1 MIMTEK
7 IIKKYDLSNLV
18 LEVRDEDQKADVAQI
33 QEILR
38 GCSGVYFDKRSKLT
52 GSAKTAF
59 GHLLCEELGFPKPV
73 VEPKKDDNTHGGAYF
88 IFDYSKTK
96 HFFAG
101 IETDPVKCLTKL
113 PVIAHH
119 ALNVGESTSD
129 VISRAND
136 GTKASSAKK
145 SIHPMQDFLK
155 MPKESRVITYYD
167 PISGKDITLDF
178 SNLKGKDDLA
188 VLVIGFHGGNS
199 KIKLLE
205 GLIHDY
211 NENTSFHRMRFL
223 IAQISGSAEFESLG
237 DKQRAILLEA
247 REQYIAGESSP
258 EQFNEF
264 LRTTGRELWIMSEE
278 MKARESLTVSSDEE
292 LVLSIPK
299 FVSNNQPKLI
309 N

>member
-1 MIMTEK
+1 
-7 IIKKYDLSNLV
+7 
-18 LEVRDEDQKADVAQI
+18 
-33 QEILR
+33 
-38 GCSGVYFDKRSKLT
+38 
-52 GSAKTAF
+52 
-59 GHLLCEELGFPKPV
+59 
-73 VEPKKDDNTHGGAYF
+73 
-88 IFDYSKTK
+88 
-96 HFFAG
+96 
-101 IETDPVKCLTKL
+101 
-113 PVIAHH
+113 
-119 ALNVGESTSD
+119 
-129 VISRAND
+129 
-136 GTKASSAKK
+136 
-145 SIHPMQDFLK
+145 MQDFLK